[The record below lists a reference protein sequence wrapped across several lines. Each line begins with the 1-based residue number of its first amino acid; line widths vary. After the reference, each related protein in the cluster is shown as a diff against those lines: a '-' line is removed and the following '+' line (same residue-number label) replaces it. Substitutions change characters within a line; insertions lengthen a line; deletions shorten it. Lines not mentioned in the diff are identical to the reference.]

1 MIVNRPVKDIM
12 SSQVVS
18 ISPNAGLEEAE
29 AVFRQNKVRH
39 LPVTED
45 GTLVGIMS
53 LTDLQRMS
61 FAGSIGPEESDVD
74 SAIFEMLDVR
84 QIMQGKPVSISID
97 SKVKEVAEV
106 LSEREFH
113 ALPVVDGDKL
123 VGIVTTTDLIRFLL
137 RNI

>member
-1 MIVNRPVKDIM
+1 M

-18 ISPNAGLEEAE
+18 ISADAGLEEAE

-45 GTLVGIMS
+45 GHLVGIMS

-61 FAGSIGPEESDVD
+61 FAGSIGPEEGDVD

-84 QIMQGKPVSISID
+84 QVMQGNPLSIAID
-97 SKVKEVAEV
+97 SKVKEVAEI
-106 LSEREFH
+106 LSDREFH
-113 ALPVVDGDKL
+113 ALPVVDGNKH

>member
-1 MIVNRPVKDIM
+1 
-12 SSQVVS
+12 
-18 ISPNAGLEEAE
+18 
-29 AVFRQNKVRH
+29 